1 MDYHIHF
8 QVTQFESSSDPIA
21 HAVDSTVYTTIVAH
35 SVKKKNKAMMAVDLR
50 RRLRLKIRKP
60 GVALRMS
67 HLETVFKQ

>member
-21 HAVDSTVYTTIVAH
+21 HAVDSTVYSTIVAH
-35 SVKKKNKAMMAVDLR
+35 SVKKNKAMMAVDLR

-60 GVALRMS
+60 GVA
-67 HLETVFKQ
+67 